1 MWIKKSMGAGL
12 ALIMLL
18 AACQPS
24 ASESPGAS
32 ETGEA
37 SEAPAVPQVLRV
49 PLGTEPPSLDPNT
62 ATDSESIQVLRSI
75 TYPLV
80 YFDENLNIVDGM
92 ASYEV
97 SEDGQTITFHLS
109 EGWAYS
115 DGQPVVAGDFAYS
128 WRRLIDPRTASEYAY
143 VLDYVAN
150 GLEIRTADPE
160 VDDIDAMLEDFGVD
174 APDDST
180 FVVTLSQPAAWFVY
194 IATMWLT
201 VPLREDMVFSEAEG
215 YISSG
220 PMMLTE
226 WNHNANL
233 VLEPNPNWNGPAPTI
248 ERIEM
253 SVISDQ
259 AAELAADEAGDIDI
273 AQPPA
278 AEIPRIE
285 DDPELSQDVL
295 RGNSLGIEYYAFDL
309 KDPNGPF
316 ARSALLRRAFHE
328 AVDKEA
334 AITVAFGGVGIP
346 ADSVVPPGMPGAQ
359 EDVFIP
365 YDVEQ
370 AQADFAA
377 ALEELGLASAA
388 DLHLQIGYNTG
399 STHET
404 RVEFLQ
410 QQWRE
415 AFGDDL
421 VVEPVGMEFGTYLDR
436 LTSDPFDIFRLG
448 WGADYPHP
456 QNFLFD
462 LLGCGSGNNNAGYC
476 NEEVDALMAEAS
488 VTADL
493 EGQVALYNQAQELIM
508 EDSPMITLRWGS
520 RFTLI
525 KPWVQDLLVTSLDSD
540 SGEHFYAWATIA
552 PHE

>member
-1 MWIKKSMGAGL
+1 MQIKKPMGAGL
-12 ALIMLL
+12 ALILLL

-24 ASESPGAS
+24 ASESP
-32 ETGEA
+32 TGSDTGSA

-49 PLGTEPPSLDPNT
+49 ALGTEPPSLDPNT
-62 ATDSESIQVLRSI
+62 ATDSESIQVLRSV

-80 YFDENLNIVDGM
+80 YFDAELNVVDGM

-97 SEDGQTITFHLS
+97 SDDGQTITFTLKD
-109 EGWAYS
+109 GFAYS
-115 DGQPVVAGDFAYS
+115 DGQPVVAGDFVYS

-143 VLDYVAN
+143 VLDYVQG
-150 GLEIRTADPE
+150 GLETRTADPE
-160 VDDIDAMLEDFGVD
+160 VDDIDAMLEDFGVA

-180 FVVTLSQPAAWFVY
+180 FVVTLSQPASWFVY
-194 IATMWLT
+194 VATMWLT
-201 VPLREDMVFSEAEG
+201 VPLREDMVFTEAEG

-226 WNHNANL
+226 WNHNANV
-233 VLEPNPNWNGPAPTI
+233 VLEPNPNWGGDPVNL
-248 ERIEM
+248 ERIEY

-259 AAELAADEAGDIDI
+259 AAELAAYEAGDIDI

-295 RGNSLGIEYYAFDL
+295 RGNTLGIEYYAFDL

-316 ARSALLRRAFHE
+316 AKSVNLRRAFHE

-334 AITVAFGGVGIP
+334 AITVAFGGVGVP
-346 ADSVVPPGMPGAQ
+346 ATSVVPPGMPGYQ
-359 EDVFIP
+359 EDDFLP

-377 ALEELGLASAA
+377 ALDELGLASAA

-421 VVEPVGMEFGTYLDR
+421 TVEPVGMEFGTYLDR
-436 LTSDPFDIFRLG
+436 LSSDPFDIFRLG
-448 WGADYPHP
+448 WSADYPHP

-462 LLGCGSGNNNAGYC
+462 LLGCGSGNNNSGYC
-476 NEEVDALMAEAS
+476 NEDADALIAQAS

-493 EGQVALYNQAQELIM
+493 DGQVALYNQAQEM
-508 EDSPMITLRWGS
+508 MMADSPMITLRWGS
-520 RFTLI
+520 RFSLI
-525 KPWVQDLLVTSLDSD
+525 KPWVQDLAATSLDSD
-540 SGEHFYAWATIA
+540 AGEHFYSWATIA
-552 PHE
+552 PHD